1 MPTRRTQSLP
11 HIPPYVAGDP
21 AGERTEREHDCEPA
35 AGSVGLGRGVS
46 AGRWEFDPYP
56 NVGTPGPLD
65 YTYLCIAGHVRCSQH
80 AISQV
85 RSYSEPAYV
94 LEIQD
99 TSEYYASLHPNFPS
113 SEETTLDYANAYDIY
128 EAALYQYH
136 NHRSI
141 HTPSELTTDDLQIL
155 RSLASEQQWFS
166 NTPDGTDRIKAIAG
180 QTLSSR
186 ILQELSH
193 SIASGGD
200 YDEIPTTIPRLAR
213 LSYQPLDAGT
223 QYREM
228 GTGALHKPFVRSWR
242 EDNSFIEYP
251 TPVLSHVLPFRLIF
265 LHLTLPRPL
274 QEPLL
279 RYTNPINIQSDEPPL
294 QQRAPRA
301 RRRSRA
307 PTAGSPARD
316 TTPETS
322 CGQNRGTEDSVQG
335 ELYWALCAATR
346 CPTPRGCSEGA
357 AAGRS
362 NRELVLDLDLG

>member
-1 MPTRRTQSLP
+1 MMPTRRTQSLP

-65 YTYLCIAGHVRCSQH
+65 YTYLC
-80 AISQV
+80 
-85 RSYSEPAYV
+85 EPAYV

-200 YDEIPTTIPRLAR
+200 YDEVFL
-213 LSYQPLDAGT
+213 
-223 QYREM
+223 E
-228 GTGALHKPFVRSWR
+228 
-242 EDNSFIEYP
+242 
-251 TPVLSHVLPFRLIF
+251 TP
-265 LHLTLPRPL
+265 
-274 QEPLL
+274 
-279 RYTNPINIQSDEPPL
+279 
-294 QQRAPRA
+294 
-301 RRRSRA
+301 
-307 PTAGSPARD
+307 
-316 TTPETS
+316 
-322 CGQNRGTEDSVQG
+322 
-335 ELYWALCAATR
+335 
-346 CPTPRGCSEGA
+346 
-357 AAGRS
+357 
-362 NRELVLDLDLG
+362 